1 MDRKETHEIRQVAVG
16 VATGADRQHISLIR
30 LPEGETTP
38 VAAPRGATVVL
49 SVEGATTIG
58 YSVLGFSVSGG
69 LAADSWFQTLGEA
82 RAYATAAFAI
92 GQTAWIDVPAG
103 VLDMHGYALQ
113 YFGLGEAEA

>member
-1 MDRKETHEIRQVAVG
+1 MDSEQTQGIRQVAVG
-16 VATGADRQHISLIR
+16 VATGADRQHVSIVR
-30 LPEGETTP
+30 LPEGEPTL
-38 VAAPRGATVVL
+38 VDVSHGATVVL
-49 SVEGATTIG
+49 SVEGHAKMG

-92 GQTAWIDVPAG
+92 GQRAWIDVPAD

-113 YFGLGEAEA
+113 HFGLDAG